1 MRKIE
6 QQNMIKRKSQQ
17 LPYQPLPHRQWERIF
32 VQVSGK
38 LYITQWLPLREHVN
52 VNVFPPPKSVGHIC
66 EHLSQ
71 LESSPVHFGAEG
83 HLHQQPHR
91 SNWTLKIFA
100 VDLIYHSQLNLG
112 YVGATTKMEIWE
124 IFGLPN
130 DYQYWGYGVAV
141 PRASSLEKLWQQD
154 IKGTLCTLYKIQ
166 LNNSIMTI
174 TIYKYAIEIVGL
186 VYQAA
191 IGMENFTNALC
202 KYDMHVSIYT

>member
-38 LYITQWLPLREHVN
+38 LYITQWLPLREHDN
-52 VNVFPPPKSVGHIC
+52 VNVSPPPKSVGHIC

-71 LESSPVHFGAEG
+71 LESSP
-83 HLHQQPHR
+83 
-91 SNWTLKIFA
+91 
-100 VDLIYHSQLNLG
+100 DLIYHSQLNLG

-124 IFGLPN
+124 IFGLPYN
-130 DYQYWGYGVAV
+130 HQYWGYGVAV

-166 LNNSIMTI
+166 INNSIMTI

-191 IGMENFTNALC
+191 IGMENFTKSLC